1 MKLMALKELLLW
13 RKNLSS
19 QNQSFGKQ
27 YLQSA
32 WDLFLWINDSICQI
46 SVLKAIKVSQEF
58 SYRLLQAVLESFSPL
73 NFFLLT
79 SKILSTFKT
88 HYTLVV
94 TDPLPR
100 HGWALAATNRV
111 PSGDP
116 EVSRGLPEAHRGY
129 CSSGSSGRMRHLH
142 RPTHCSFLIIN
153 RIRCFI
159 CVVNQNL

>member
-1 MKLMALKELLLW
+1 MEKKFEFSKSEFWKTIPSERLGFIPLNQWFHLSNSLFW
-13 RKNLSS
+13 RPLR
-19 QNQSFGKQ
+19 
-27 YLQSA
+27 
-32 WDLFLWINDSICQI
+32 
-46 SVLKAIKVSQEF
+46 SQEF

-79 SKILSTFKT
+79 SKILSAFKT

-142 RPTHCSFLIIN
+142 HPTHCSFLIIN